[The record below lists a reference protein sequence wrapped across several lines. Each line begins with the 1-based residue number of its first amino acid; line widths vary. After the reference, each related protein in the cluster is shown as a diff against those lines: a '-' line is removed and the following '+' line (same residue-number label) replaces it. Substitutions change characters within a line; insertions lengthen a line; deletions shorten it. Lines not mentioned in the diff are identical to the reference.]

1 MLSHRLSSMTSCAST
16 TSRAARLPRSSS
28 LRAPFS
34 TTPSRHS
41 YEDTIQNLKI
51 GRHTR
56 VIFQGFTGRQATAN
70 AKESLTWGTNIVGGV
85 KPGSEGEHLGLP
97 VFPSVRAAQEKLKPD
112 ATGIYVAAH
121 QAAPAIEEAI
131 EAEIPLIVAVA
142 EHIPLHD
149 ILRIHSMLNTQSKS
163 RLVGANAPGII
174 SAIGRCRIGFQPL
187 PCFSPGNVG
196 VVAKSGTL
204 SYETV
209 ASLTRAGLG
218 QSLCISMGGDV
229 IAGTNFVDALKVF
242 EHDSDTEGIIVVGEV
257 GGRAEEEAAE
267 WIREYRKRTAK
278 PKPIAAL
285 VGGKLAPVDR
295 VMGHAG
301 AWPAP
306 GENLAEVK
314 ARLLEN
320 AGAVLVDHPAKFGNV
335 MKGLLAE
342 SNRNGKIQSSASS
355 AASQRRG
362 YHTSHRPHL
371 PSTTQPFAS
380 GKSQRRSLHLNA
392 PQASSLLSEHGIKTT
407 REPNSNEDSRYVSI
421 TIDRS
426 TRSPAF
432 VVSPSTHPRDIYA
445 RARYIPF
452 DYRAGPTQE
461 TLTRA
466 LEQLHMDAAPP
477 GAKAATH
484 QLLKTLW
491 TLFHTYEGVSLSTHL
506 AVAAD
511 ADSLLVYNPD
521 FTFDDAAFRSCK
533 RHAALHAQRDTTPS
547 AIDPSELS
555 AESDGIVYVKLGLSS
570 SSADDPSSYNIG
582 TLVNGAGLAMNTVDA
597 LALPPHHG
605 RAANFLDTG
614 GKATSA
620 TVKRSF
626 ELLLADD
633 RVRVIFVNIF
643 GGLTLCDMIAEGI
656 LLAFRELG
664 LEEKGIPVVVR
675 LRGTNEAEG
684 QKIVAESG
692 LKVYAYDGFDE
703 AAAKC
708 VELAR
713 ERS

>member
-1 MLSHRLSSMTSCAST
+1 MTS
-16 TSRAARLPRSSS
+16 P
-28 LRAPFS
+28 
-34 TTPSRHS
+34 S

-51 GRHTR
+51 GRYTR

-70 AKESLTWGTNIVGGV
+70 AKESIDWGTNIVGGV

-97 VFPSVRAAQEKLKPD
+97 VFSSVRAAQEKLKPD

-121 QAAPAIEEAI
+121 QATAAIEEAI

-149 ILRIHSMLNTQSKS
+149 ILRIHSILNTQSKS

-187 PCFSPGNVG
+187 PCFAPGHIG

-218 QSLCISMGGDV
+218 QSLCISMGGDP

-242 EHDSDTEGIIVVGEV
+242 EHDPDTEGIIVVGEV

-267 WIREYRKRTAK
+267 WIKEYRKRTAK

-285 VGGKLAPVDR
+285 VGGKLAPTNR

-306 GENLAEVK
+306 GENLADAK
-314 ARLLEN
+314 ARILGD
-320 AGAVLVDHPAKFGNV
+320 AGAVMVDHPAKFGNV
-335 MKGLLAE
+335 MKDLLAE
-342 SNRNGKIQSSASS
+342 SGRDVQKIQSSATNT
-355 AASQRRG
+355 ANQRRG
-362 YHTSHRPHL
+362 YHTSSHRPRVS
-371 PSTTQPFAS
+371 PSTRSAVTSSPQRCGLHFNAS
-380 GKSQRRSLHLNA
+380 
-392 PQASSLLSEHGIKTT
+392 QASSLLSEHGIPTT
-407 REPNSNEDSRYVSI
+407 REPNEKEDSRYVCV

-432 VVSPSTHPRDIYA
+432 VVSPSTHPRDIYT

-452 DYRAGPTQE
+452 DYRAGPTNE

-466 LEQLHMDAAPP
+466 VELLQLDAAPP
-477 GAKAATH
+477 TAKMATY

-491 TLFHTYEGVSLSTHL
+491 TLFQTYEGVSLSTHV

-511 ADSLLVYNPD
+511 ADALLTYSPS
-521 FTFDDAAFRSCK
+521 FTFDDAAFRSTK
-533 RHAALHAQRDTTPS
+533 RHASLHVQRDTSPS
-547 AIDPSELS
+547 AIDPAELS
-555 AESDGIVYVKLGLSS
+555 AESDGIVYVKLGLD
-570 SSADDPSSYNIG
+570 SADPAAHNIG

-597 LALPPHHG
+597 LSLPPHHG

-614 GKATSA
+614 GKATSE

-626 ELLLADD
+626 ELLLADA

-643 GGLTLCDMIAEGI
+643 GGLTLCDMIARGI
-656 LLAFRELG
+656 LLAFKELG

-684 QKIVAESG
+684 QKIVDESG
-692 LKVYAYDGFDE
+692 LKVFAYDGFDE

>member
-1 MLSHRLSSMTSCAST
+1 MLSHRLSSMTSRAAST
-16 TSRAARLPRSSS
+16 SRGIRLARSS
-28 LRAPFS
+28 FS

-70 AKESLTWGTNIVGGV
+70 AKESLAWGTNIVGGV

-97 VFPSVRAAQEKLKPD
+97 VLPSVRAAQEKLKPD

-149 ILRIHSMLNTQSKS
+149 ILRIHSMLKTQSKS

-174 SAIGRCRIGFQPL
+174 SAIGNCRIGFQPL
-187 PCFSPGNVG
+187 PCFAPGHVG

-229 IAGTNFVDALKVF
+229 IAGTNFVDALNVF
-242 EHDSDTEGIIVVGEV
+242 EHDPETEAIIVVGEV

-267 WIREYRKRTAK
+267 WIKDYRKRTAK

-285 VGGKLAPVDR
+285 VGGKLAPADR

-314 ARLLEN
+314 AQLLEN
-320 AGAVLVDHPAKFGNV
+320 AGAVMVDHPAKFGNV

-342 SNRNGKIQSSASS
+342 SGRDVQSIQSSASN
-355 AASQRRG
+355 AAAGQRRG
-362 YHTSHRPHL
+362 YHTSHRPRVPTTA
-371 PSTTQPFAS
+371 PSPTLS
-380 GKSQRRSLHLNA
+380 NHQRRSLHLNA
-392 PQASSLLSEHGIKTT
+392 SQSSSLLSEHGVETT
-407 REPNSNEDSRYVSI
+407 REANSNEDPRYVSI

-426 TRSPAF
+426 ARSPAF
-432 VVSPSTHPRDIYA
+432 VVSPSTHPRDMYA

-477 GAKAATH
+477 GAKAATYK
-484 QLLKTLW
+484 LLQTLW
-491 TLFHTYEGVSLSTHL
+491 TLFHTLEGVSLSTHL
-506 AVAAD
+506 AVAASPT
-511 ADSLLVYNPD
+511 ADLLVYNPA
-521 FTFDDAAFRSCK
+521 FTFDDAAFRSCN
-533 RHAALHAQRDTTPS
+533 RHAALHALRDTTPS
-547 AIDPSELS
+547 AIDPAELS
-555 AESDGIVYVKLGLSS
+555 AESDGIVYVKLGLV
-570 SSADDPSSYNIG
+570 SADPSAHNIG

-597 LALPPHHG
+597 LALAPHHG
-605 RAANFLDTG
+605 AAANFLDTG
-614 GKATSA
+614 GKATAA
-620 TVKRSF
+620 TVKRGF
-626 ELLLADD
+626 ELLLADP
-633 RVRVIFVNIF
+633 RVRVVFVNIF

-656 LLAFRELG
+656 LLAFRELR
-664 LEEKGIPVVVR
+664 LQEKGVPVVVR

-684 QKIVAESG
+684 QRIVAESG
-692 LKVYAYDGFDE
+692 LEVFAYDGFDE

-713 ERS
+713 ERSS

>member
-1 MLSHRLSSMTSCAST
+1 MTSCTLS
-16 TSRAARLPRSSS
+16 TSRAIHLARSSS
-28 LRAPFS
+28 LRASFS

-41 YEDTIQNLKI
+41 YDDTIQNLKI

-70 AKESLTWGTNIVGGV
+70 AKESLAWGTNIVGGV

-97 VFPSVRAAQEKLKPD
+97 VLPSVRAAQEKLKPD

-149 ILRIHSMLNTQSKS
+149 ILRIHSMLKTQSKS

-174 SAIGRCRIGFQPL
+174 SAIGHCRIGFQPL
-187 PCFSPGNVG
+187 PCFSPGHVG

-209 ASLTRAGLG
+209 AALTRAGLG

-229 IAGTNFVDALKVF
+229 IAGTSFVDALNVF

-267 WIREYRKRTAK
+267 WIKEYRKRTAK
-278 PKPIAAL
+278 P
-285 VGGKLAPVDR
+285 
-295 VMGHAG
+295 
-301 AWPAP
+301 
-306 GENLAEVK
+306 N
-314 ARLLEN
+314 
-320 AGAVLVDHPAKFGNV
+320 
-335 MKGLLAE
+335 
-342 SNRNGKIQSSASS
+342 
-355 AASQRRG
+355 
-362 YHTSHRPHL
+362 
-371 PSTTQPFAS
+371 
-380 GKSQRRSLHLNA
+380 LHLNA
-392 PQASSLLSEHGIKTT
+392 SQSSSLLSEHGIETT
-407 REPNSNEDSRYVSI
+407 REANSNEDPRYVSI
-421 TIDRS
+421 TVDR
-426 TRSPAF
+426 TARSPAF
-432 VVSPSTHPRDIYA
+432 VVSPTTHPRHIHA

-452 DYRAGPTQE
+452 DYRTGPTQE
-461 TLTRA
+461 TLSRA

-484 QLLKTLW
+484 RLLETLW
-491 TLFHTYEGVSLSTHL
+491 TLFRKYEGVSLSTHL

-511 ADSLLVYNPD
+511 ADALLTYSPA
-521 FTFDDAAFRSCK
+521 FTFDDAAFRSCN
-533 RHAALHAQRDTTPS
+533 RHASLHALRDTGPE
-547 AIDPSELS
+547 AIDPDELG
-555 AESDGIVYVKLGLSS
+555 AESAGIVYVKLGLE
-570 SSADDPSSYNIG
+570 SADPSAHNIG

-614 GKATSA
+614 GKATAA
-620 TVKRSF
+620 TVKRGF
-626 ELLLADD
+626 ELLLADA
-633 RVRVIFVNIF
+633 RVRVVFVNIF
-643 GGLTLCDMIAEGI
+643 GGLTLADMIADGI

-664 LEEKGIPVVVR
+664 LEGRGVPVVVR

-684 QKIVAESG
+684 QRILAESG
-692 LKVYAYDGFDE
+692 LKVFAYDDFDE

>member
-1 MLSHRLSSMTSCAST
+1 MTSCTLS
-16 TSRAARLPRSSS
+16 TSRAIHLARSSS
-28 LRAPFS
+28 LRASFS

-41 YEDTIQNLKI
+41 YDDTIQNLKI

-70 AKESLTWGTNIVGGV
+70 AKESLAWGTNIVGGV

-97 VFPSVRAAQEKLKPD
+97 VLPSVRAAQEKLKPD

-149 ILRIHSMLNTQSKS
+149 ILRIHSMLKTQSKS

-187 PCFSPGNVG
+187 PCFSPGHVG

-209 ASLTRAGLG
+209 AALTRAGLG

-229 IAGTNFVDALKVF
+229 IAGTSFVDALNVF

-267 WIREYRKRTAK
+267 WIKEYRKRTAK

-285 VGGKLAPVDR
+285 VGGKLAPADR

-314 ARLLEN
+314 AQLLEN
-320 AGAVLVDHPAKFGNV
+320 AGAV
-335 MKGLLAE
+335 M
-342 SNRNGKIQSSASS
+342 QSSAG
-355 AASQRRG
+355 QQRG
-362 YHTSHRPHL
+362 YHTSHRPRL
-371 PSTTQPFAS
+371 PSATPTPKP
-380 GKSQRRSLHLNA
+380 GNLQRRSLHLNA
-392 PQASSLLSEHGIKTT
+392 SQSSSLLSEHGIETT
-407 REPNSNEDSRYVSI
+407 REANSNEDPRYASI
-421 TIDRS
+421 TVDR
-426 TRSPAF
+426 TARSPAF
-432 VVSPSTHPRDIYA
+432 VVSSTTHPRHIHA

-452 DYRAGPTQE
+452 DYRTGPTQE
-461 TLTRA
+461 TLSRA

-484 QLLKTLW
+484 RLLETLW
-491 TLFHTYEGVSLSTHL
+491 TLFRKYEGVGLSTHL

-511 ADSLLVYNPD
+511 ADALLTYSPA
-521 FTFDDAAFRSCK
+521 FTFDDAAFRSCN
-533 RHAALHAQRDTTPS
+533 RHASLHALRDTGPE
-547 AIDPSELS
+547 AIDPDELG
-555 AESDGIVYVKLGLSS
+555 AESAGIVYVKLGLE
-570 SSADDPSSYNIG
+570 SADPSAHNIG

-614 GKATSA
+614 GKATAA
-620 TVKRSF
+620 TVKRGF
-626 ELLLADD
+626 ELLLADA
-633 RVRVIFVNIF
+633 RVRVVFVNIF
-643 GGLTLCDMIAEGI
+643 GGLTLVDMIADGI

-664 LEEKGIPVVVR
+664 LEGRGLPVVVR

-684 QKIVAESG
+684 QRILAESG
-692 LKVYAYDGFDE
+692 LKVFAYDDFDE

-713 ERS
+713 ERG

>member
-1 MLSHRLSSMTSCAST
+1 MLSHRLSSMTSCVSSRSIRLSRSPAL
-16 TSRAARLPRSSS
+16 RAAFSS
-28 LRAPFS
+28 
-34 TTPSRHS
+34 TPSRPS

-70 AKESLTWGTNIVGGV
+70 AKESLAWGTQIVGGV

-97 VFPSVRAAQEKLKPD
+97 VLPSVRAAQEKLKPD

-121 QAAPAIEEAI
+121 QATAAIEEAI

-149 ILRIHSMLNTQSKS
+149 ILRIHSILSTQSKS

-187 PCFSPGNVG
+187 PCFNPGHIG
-196 VVAKSGTL
+196 IVAKSGTL

-209 ASLTRAGLG
+209 ASITRAGLG

-229 IAGTNFVDALKVF
+229 IAGTNLVDALKVF
-242 EHDSDTEGIIVVGEV
+242 EHDPDTEGIIVVGEV

-267 WIREYRKRTAK
+267 WIKAYRQRTAK

-285 VGGKLAPVDR
+285 VG
-295 VMGHAG
+295 
-301 AWPAP
+301 
-306 GENLAEVK
+306 
-314 ARLLEN
+314 
-320 AGAVLVDHPAKFGNV
+320 
-335 MKGLLAE
+335 
-342 SNRNGKIQSSASS
+342 
-355 AASQRRG
+355 
-362 YHTSHRPHL
+362 
-371 PSTTQPFAS
+371 
-380 GKSQRRSLHLNA
+380 
-392 PQASSLLSEHGIKTT
+392 ASSLLSEHGIKTT
-407 REPNSNEDSRYVSI
+407 REPNEKEDSRFVCV

-426 TRSPAF
+426 ARSPSF
-432 VVSPSTHPRDIYA
+432 VVSPSTHPRDIYD
-445 RARYIPF
+445 RVRYIPF
-452 DYRAGPTQE
+452 DYRTGPTQE

-466 LEQLHMDAAPP
+466 LELLQLDAAPP
-477 GAKAATH
+477 GAKAATY
-484 QLLKTLW
+484 QLLQTLW
-491 TLFHTYEGVSLSTHL
+491 TLFHTHEGVSLSTKL
-506 AVAAD
+506 AVATD
-511 ADSLLVYNPD
+511 ADSLLIYDAD
-521 FTFDDAAFRSCK
+521 FSFDDAAFRSCK
-533 RHAALHAQRDTTPS
+533 RHAALHAQRDTS
-547 AIDPSELS
+547 AAAIDAAELS
-555 AESDGIVYVKLGLSS
+555 AEADGIVYIKLGDG
-570 SSADDPSSYNIG
+570 AAGHNIG

-614 GKATSA
+614 GKATSE

-626 ELLLADD
+626 ELLLADP
-633 RVRVIFVNIF
+633 RVSVIFVNIF
-643 GGLTLCDMIAEGI
+643 GGLTLCDMIANGI

-664 LEEKGIPVVVR
+664 LEERGIPVVVR
-675 LRGTNEAEG
+675 LRGTNEEEG

-692 LKVYAYDGFDE
+692 LKVFAYDGFDE

>member
-1 MLSHRLSSMTSCAST
+1 MTSCTLS
-16 TSRAARLPRSSS
+16 TSRAIHLARSSS
-28 LRAPFS
+28 LRASFS

-41 YEDTIQNLKI
+41 YDDTIQNLKI

-70 AKESLTWGTNIVGGV
+70 AKESLAWGTNIVGGV

-97 VFPSVRAAQEKLKPD
+97 VLPSVRAAQEKLKPD

-149 ILRIHSMLNTQSKS
+149 ILRIHSMLKTQSKS

-187 PCFSPGNVG
+187 PCFSPGHVG

-209 ASLTRAGLG
+209 AALTRAGLG

-229 IAGTNFVDALKVF
+229 IAGTSFVDALNVF
-242 EHDSDTEGIIVVGEV
+242 EHDPDTEGIIVVGEV

-267 WIREYRKRTAK
+267 WIKEYRKRTAE

-285 VGGKLAPVDR
+285 VGGKLAPADR

-314 ARLLEN
+314 AQLLEN
-320 AGAVLVDHPAKFGNV
+320 AGAVMVDHPAKFGNV

-342 SNRNGKIQSSASS
+342 SGRNIQNTV
-355 AASQRRG
+355 G
-362 YHTSHRPHL
+362 CTK
-371 PSTTQPFAS
+371 TTPTPKP
-380 GKSQRRSLHLNA
+380 GNLQRRSLHLNA
-392 PQASSLLSEHGIKTT
+392 SQSSSLLSEHGIETT
-407 REPNSNEDSRYVSI
+407 REANSNEDPRYASI
-421 TIDRS
+421 TVDR
-426 TRSPAF
+426 TARSPAF
-432 VVSPSTHPRDIYA
+432 VVSPTTHPRHMHA

-452 DYRAGPTQE
+452 DYRAGPTRE
-461 TLTRA
+461 TLSRA

-477 GAKAATH
+477 GARAATH
-484 QLLKTLW
+484 RLLETLW
-491 TLFHTYEGVSLSTHL
+491 TLFRAYEGVSLSTHL

-511 ADSLLVYNPD
+511 ADALLTYSPA
-521 FTFDDAAFRSCK
+521 FTFDDAAFRSCN
-533 RHAALHAQRDTTPS
+533 RHASLHALRDTGPE
-547 AIDPSELS
+547 AIDPDELG
-555 AESDGIVYVKLGLSS
+555 AEAAGIVYVKLGLDQ
-570 SSADDPSSYNIG
+570 SAEDPSAHNIG

-614 GKATSA
+614 GKATAA
-620 TVKRSF
+620 TVRRGF
-626 ELLLADD
+626 ELLLADA
-633 RVRVIFVNIF
+633 RVRVVLVNIF
-643 GGLTLCDMIAEGI
+643 GGLTLADMIADGI
-656 LLAFRELG
+656 LLAFRELR
-664 LEEKGIPVVVR
+664 LEERGLPVVVR

-684 QKIVAESG
+684 QRILAESG
-692 LKVYAYDGFDE
+692 LKVFAYDDFDE